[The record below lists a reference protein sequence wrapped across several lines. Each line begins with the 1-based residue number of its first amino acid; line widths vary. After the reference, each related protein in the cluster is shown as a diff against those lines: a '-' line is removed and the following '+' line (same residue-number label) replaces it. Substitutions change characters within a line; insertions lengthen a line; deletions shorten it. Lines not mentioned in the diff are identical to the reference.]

1 MNKCLI
7 YTFLLL
13 SLILNGFTIVGQELK
28 DITPAKKAQFD
39 QYIELAQIAERG
51 GDMNAQANNLSR
63 AAFILWESNRLY
75 DAIDVFQ
82 KAADLYKKL
91 EDYFNLRNIYS
102 NIGLLYSDLQDID
115 RAKEYFEEGLKLSRQ
130 LGQRERIASGLID
143 LAYLSSALG
152 NFDESNSYLQ
162 EALDIAL
169 ALNNLKL
176 LLNIY
181 GLMASNNKSLNNITQ
196 YTDCQDK
203 YQIIYRSL
211 QTQTERSAASQREVK
226 TLATLKTTQ
235 EEVRK
240 QDIELELRNLRI
252 KVAQDNL
259 ERAATEALQRESQIK
274 LLEQEKELQ
283 EAKIKEQ
290 ELQQR
295 EAEAVFKHQEAVKE
309 RQQTV
314 IYSGIIV
321 LILAVIIVI
330 ALYRRYRD
338 NKRSN
343 MILEDQNAQIIEK
356 SMELQEA
363 VNKIEKQNTQIKQSI
378 NYAKGIQQAMIPPPK
393 LLQAYLPES
402 FVFWKPRDVVS
413 GDFYWFRQVDDK
425 FSLKQIYNYEE
436 GIISTEEE
444 EEDKLANANKLLLA
458 AVDCTGHGVPGAFMS
473 MIGNNLLDEITNK
486 RISRPDIVLE
496 QLHFGIVSALKQH
509 TTGNKDG
516 MDLALCLIDKKEKK
530 LIYAGAN
537 SPLVYIKNGELIHL
551 RGTSGTIGGVQS
563 KLPEFELH
571 EIALDSPTYF
581 YMFSDGFVDQFG
593 GPDGRK
599 FMIKNFKDLLLEI
612 HNMPFNEQENILRVT
627 LDGWMGDSF
636 QQIDDILIVGFS
648 IDLSAN

>member
-1 MNKCLI
+1 MNKRLTYI
-7 YTFLLL
+7 FLLL
-13 SLILNGFTIVGQELK
+13 YLILNGFITFGQELK

-39 QYIELAQIAERG
+39 QYIELAQIAERS
-51 GDMNAQANNLSR
+51 GDMNAQANNLSK

-75 DAIDVFQ
+75 DAIDVFE

-91 EDYFNLRNIYS
+91 EDYFNLRNLYS

-152 NFDESNSYLQ
+152 NFDESNSSLQ

-181 GLMASNNKSLNNITQ
+181 GLMASNHKSLNNIAE
-196 YTDCQDK
+196 YTDYQDK

-211 QTQTERSAASQREVK
+211 QAQTERSAASQREVK
-226 TLATLKTTQ
+226 TLATLKTAQ

-252 KVAQDNL
+252 KIAQDNL

-290 ELQQR
+290 ELEKR
-295 EAEAVFKHQEAVKE
+295 EAEAVFKHQEAVKQ

-314 IYSGIIV
+314 IYAIIISLILSVIIAIV
-321 LILAVIIVI
+321 LF
-330 ALYRRYRD
+330 RRYKD
-338 NKRSN
+338 NQRSN
-343 MILEDQNAQIIEK
+343 IILENQNAQIIEK
-356 SMELQEA
+356 SMELEIA
-363 VNKIEKQNTQIKQSI
+363 ISKIEKQNTQIKQSI
-378 NYAKGIQQAMIPPPK
+378 NYAKGIQQAMMQPPK

-413 GDFYWFRQVDDK
+413 GDFYWFRQVDEG
-425 FSLKQIYNYEE
+425 FNLKQIFNYEE
-436 GIISTEEE
+436 SIVSTEAEE
-444 EEDKLANANKLLLA
+444 EKNLSNANKLLLA

-486 RISRPDIVLE
+486 GLSRPDLVLE
-496 QLHFGIVSALKQH
+496 QLHFGVVSALKQH

-516 MDLALCLIDKKEKK
+516 MDLSLCLIDKKKK
-530 LIYAGAN
+530 TLTYAGAN

-551 RGTSGTIGGVQS
+551 KGTSGALGGAQN
-563 KLPEFELH
+563 KITEFELH
-571 EIALDSPTYF
+571 EISLDSPTYF

-599 FMIKNFKDLLLEI
+599 FLIKNFKDLLLAI
-612 HNMPFNEQENILRVT
+612 HDMPFSEQENILRVT
-627 LDGWMGDSF
+627 LEGWMGESF
-636 QQIDDILIVGFS
+636 PQIDDILIMGFL
-648 IDLSAN
+648 IDLSEN